1 MLDFGLV
8 KTLAPAGAA
17 ELATAVDLTVP
28 GTWLGTAPYMAP
40 EQFEGRP
47 VDGRSD
53 VFALGAV
60 LYEMATGQRAFG
72 GDTTAGIASSVLR
85 VGGAAAST

>member
-1 MLDFGLV
+1 MG
-8 KTLAPAGAA
+8 
-17 ELATAVDLTVP
+17 
-28 GTWLGTAPYMAP
+28 P
-40 EQFEGRP
+40 EQIEGRP

-60 LYEMATGQRAFG
+60 LVPRWRTGQRSFG